1 MVLNTSV
8 IVVLKRLFDSLK
20 GRVRNV
26 ISKVGG
32 VKLLSTYIDN
42 GVILN

>member
-1 MVLNTSV
+1 MVLNMSV
-8 IVVLKRLFDSLK
+8 IVGMKRLFDSLK

-32 VKLLSTYIDN
+32 AKLLSIYIDN